1 MCLCVRLQRLSL
13 SHSLSRKRTPKTVN
27 LNITKTL
34 RTLTQKA
41 MYKLYHVGKIYYD
54 RYDVGKIYYDRYD
67 GLDTCSCMC
76 VDIYIYIYDLNGRH
90 SGRLSLQQL
99 CVEEATG

>member
-1 MCLCVRLQRLSL
+1 MLNLVKNGAQCVFVCAPQRLSL
-13 SHSLSRKRTPKTVN
+13 SHSLSRKRTPKSVN

-41 MYKLYHVGKIYYD
+41 MYKLYY
-54 RYDVGKIYYDRYD
+54 VGKIYYDRYD

-76 VDIYIYIYDLNGRH
+76 VYIYM
-90 SGRLSLQQL
+90 
-99 CVEEATG
+99 T